1 MPRTARLDIPGLLQH
16 VIVRGI
22 EKRDIFFTDDD
33 RLLFVDRLSAL
44 LKKTKTRCY
53 AWALMSNHFHLL
65 LMPTSCTLSSFM
77 RSLLTSYAVNFNRT
91 HKRTGHLFQNRYKS
105 IVCEEEPYLLELV
118 RYIHLNPL
126 RAGLVKDITELDL
139 YPWCGH
145 AVLMGNN
152 QMEGQVLPEI
162 LSRFG
167 KNVRKGRTA
176 YRDFIADGIKA
187 GQRDD
192 LVGGGLKRSKAGQ
205 NNGEKEWGTFDER
218 ILGSGDFVDCLQQN
232 ETLRDRLPSPTI
244 TLPELIRR
252 VCALF
257 NLQPETIARPGRS
270 RLVAEA
276 RGITAYFAVAELGL
290 KGIEV
295 GKAIKLTSSGVTI
308 AVRRGERLVR
318 ERAELRAVLPQLVN

>member
-22 EKRDIFFTDDD
+22 EKRDIFLKDDD
-33 RLLFVDRLSAL
+33 RHLFVDRLSAL
-44 LKKTKTRCY
+44 LKKTDTRCY
-53 AWALMSNHFHLL
+53 AWALISNHFHLL
-65 LMPTSCTLSSFM
+65 LMPTSCALSSFM

-105 IVCEEEPYLLELV
+105 IVCEEESYLLELI

-126 RAGLVKDITELDL
+126 RAGLVKDITELGL
-139 YPWCGH
+139 YPWSGH
-145 AVLMGNN
+145 AVLMGTR
-152 QMEGQVLPEI
+152 QMEGQELSGI
-162 LSRFG
+162 LIRFG
-167 KNVRKGRTA
+167 KNIKNGRTG

-192 LVGGGLKRSKAGQ
+192 LVGGGLKRSMAGQ
-205 NNGEKEWGTFDER
+205 NNGEKEWGSFDER
-218 ILGSGDFVDCLQQN
+218 ILGNGNFVDCLQQN

-244 TLPELIRR
+244 TLSELIQRT
-252 VCALF
+252 CALF
-257 NLQPETIARPGRS
+257 NLKPETIARPGRS
-270 RLVAEA
+270 RSVAEA

-290 KGIEV
+290 KGTEV

-308 AVRRGERLVR
+308 AVKRGELLVR
-318 ERAELRAVLPQLVN
+318 ERDELREILLKLVN

>member
-1 MPRTARLDIPGLLQH
+1 MPRTARLDITGLLQH

-22 EKRDIFFTDDD
+22 EKRDIFLTDDD

-44 LKKTKTRCY
+44 IKNTKTRCY

-65 LMPTSCTLSSFM
+65 LMPTSCSLSSFM
-77 RSLLTSYAVNFNRT
+77 RRLLTSYAVNFNRT

-105 IVCEEEPYLLELV
+105 IVCEEDPYLMELV

-126 RAGLVKDITELDL
+126 RAGLVKDMTELDL
-139 YPWCGH
+139 YSWGGH

-152 QMEGQVLPEI
+152 RMEGQEFTEI
-162 LSRFG
+162 LSRFS
-167 KNVRKGRTA
+167 KNVKKGRIA
-176 YRDFIADGIKA
+176 YREFIADGINA

-192 LVGGGLKRSKAGQ
+192 LVGGGLKRSIAGM
-205 NNGEKEWGTFDER
+205 NTGERKWSNFDER
-218 ILGSGDFVDCLQQN
+218 VLGSGDFVDCLQQN
-232 ETLRDRLPSPTI
+232 ETLRERLPAPTI

-252 VCALF
+252 VCTLF
-257 NLQPETIARPGRS
+257 NLQPETIARHGRS
-270 RLVAEA
+270 RPVTEA
-276 RGITAYFAVAELGL
+276 RGLTAYFAVSELGL

-308 AVRRGERLVR
+308 AARRGEQLVR
-318 ERAELRAVLPQLVN
+318 ERAELREVLIS